1 MFNQTRRRLV
11 MLNTVVFLIVLSV
24 LSALLYAHMRF
35 RLLHEIDEILQQAQK
50 RVQSMHSVE
59 ALLQPALGA
68 PEQDEQTT
76 YLIWNHDQQL
86 VGQSPPQ
93 SFTPGAIRYFQ
104 NRSDSKIPQTLS
116 FEDHHYRVLQVN
128 LPLVANSASRGEVTV
143 TIVRS
148 LEDVNHTLHS
158 LLRDL
163 VMGIFAGVL
172 ISLLAGLFL
181 AGRALVPI
189 RSSWDKQQRFVAD
202 ASHELRTP
210 TAIIRAETE
219 LLLQHP
225 DSSIEDQSPHIA
237 AILQESMRMSK
248 LLDDLLTLARTD
260 SNQLQIEHAQVE
272 ADIILVELAE
282 QFQLLATTQ
291 DIQITMEIDEPLRL
305 WGDHARIRQ
314 LFIIILDNALKYTPE
329 GGQIRIS
336 GRIQSGQVDIRIAD
350 TGAGIAKEDLPHI
363 FERFYRGDKA
373 RSRLEGGTGLGLS
386 IARWIVDAH
395 GGSIRVKSE
404 LAQGTEVQLRFP
416 IHK

>member
-1 MFNQTRRRLV
+1 MFNQTRHRLV
-11 MLNTVVFLIVLSV
+11 ILNTVVFLMVLSV
-24 LSALLYAHMRF
+24 LSTLLYVHMRF
-35 RLLHEIDEILQQAQK
+35 RLFHETDEILMQAQK
-50 RVQSMHSVE
+50 RVQSMHSAGE
-59 ALLQPALGA
+59 LLQPSLAD

-76 YLIWNHDQQL
+76 YLIWNQEGQL
-86 VGQSPPQ
+86 LGQSPPQ
-93 SFTPGAIRYFQ
+93 SFTPDIVRHFQ
-104 NRSDSKIPQTLS
+104 KSSDPISPQTVSLQ
-116 FEDHHYRVLQVN
+116 DHHYRVLQTQLT
-128 LPLVANSASRGEVTV
+128 LPAPKAYHGEVVV

-158 LLRDL
+158 LLFDL
-163 VMGIFAGVL
+163 IMGIIAGAL

-237 AILQESMRMSK
+237 AILQESKRMSK

-260 SNQLQIEHAQVE
+260 SNQMQIEQAKVQ
-272 ADIILVELAE
+272 ADTILIELAD
-282 QFQLLATTQ
+282 QFQLLAATK
-291 DIQITMEIDEPLRL
+291 DVQITLEIDDPLWLR
-305 WGDHARIRQ
+305 GDHGRIRQ
-314 LFIIILDNALKYTPE
+314 LFIIILDNALKYTSE

-336 GRIQSGQVDIRIAD
+336 GRVHSGQMDIRISD
-350 TGAGIAKEDLPHI
+350 TGTGIAKADLPYI

-395 GGSIRVKSE
+395 GGSIRVRSE
-404 LAQGTEVQLRFP
+404 LAQGTEVLLRFP
-416 IHK
+416 VHK

>member
-24 LSALLYAHMRF
+24 LSSLLYVHMRF
-35 RLLHEIDEILQQAQK
+35 RLFHEVDEILQQAQK
-50 RVQSMHSVE
+50 RIQSMYSVK
-59 ALLQPALGA
+59 ALLQPSPGD

-76 YLIWNHDQQL
+76 YLIWNPNRQL
-86 VGQSPPQ
+86 LGQSPPQ

-104 NRSDSKIPQTLS
+104 NGADSKTPQTLS
-116 FEDHHYRVLQVN
+116 FEGHRYRVLQAK
-128 LPLVANSASRGEVTV
+128 LPLAANPVAGGEVTV

-148 LEDVNHTLHS
+148 LGDVNHTLNS

-163 VMGIFAGVL
+163 IMGIVAGVL

-189 RSSWDKQQRFVAD
+189 RSSWDRQQRFVAD

-225 DSSIEDQSPHIA
+225 DSSIEDQSPHFA

-260 SNQLQIEHAQVE
+260 SNQLQIEQAQVE

-282 QFQLLATTQ
+282 QFQLLAATR
-291 DIQITMEIDEPLRL
+291 DIQITLEPVEPLRL

-329 GGQIRIS
+329 GGHIRIS
-336 GRIQSGQVDIRIAD
+336 GQVLSGQVDIRISD
-350 TGAGIAKEDLPHI
+350 TGAGIAKADLPLI

-395 GGSIRVKSE
+395 GGSIRIKSE
-404 LAQGTEVQLRFP
+404 LGQGTEVQIRLP
-416 IHK
+416 SHM